1 MGQRIIVEYADF
13 TFLPQPQSTNQ
24 PTTVPEIKTDWR
36 FPAANQSIVKNIS
49 IQLMENPNFYGKVI
63 QLMQSMSLPP
73 PFIGNEDTH
82 NGEDNEIQEVEMEE
96 LYKEDTEESEL
107 ETSDNEVPGLSKNEV
122 IQPLPTRQKKLKQ
135 LKKPNKLTVMKIT
148 SASGKKPS
156 SSTAPLPTVS
166 DMFEQSSS
174 QGRTR
179 KLQVKICSQVPLS
192 ASVEESPV
200 VAGGFGKFAPSRI
213 GDENAEGYATGPP
226 GDDDYHDLEFISQQ
240 KLSAHR
246 ITEEGSSFF
255 FFLMRLKFY
264 FLLKQK

>member
-24 PTTVPEIKTDWR
+24 PTSVPENKTEWKL
-36 FPAANQSIVKNIS
+36 PVATQSIVKNIS
-49 IQLMENPNFYGKVI
+49 IQLMENPIFYGKVI

-73 PFIGNEDTH
+73 PFVGNEGTH
-82 NGEDNEIQEVEMEE
+82 NGEDGEIQEVEMEE

-107 ETSDNEVPGLSKNEV
+107 ETSDTEVPGLSKNEV
-122 IQPLPTRQKKLKQ
+122 PLPTKQKKLKQ

-148 SASGKKPS
+148 SASGKNPS
-156 SSTAPLPTVS
+156 SSTAPLPSVS

-174 QGRTR
+174 QGRIR
-179 KLQVKICSQVPLS
+179 KLQVKICSQVPPS
-192 ASVEESPV
+192 AAVEESPV
-200 VAGGFGKFAPSRI
+200 VVEGFGKFEPSRV

-226 GDDDYHDLEFISQQ
+226 GDDDYHDLEFISLQ

-246 ITEEGSSFF
+246 ITEQGTLHSLFF
-255 FFLMRLKFY
+255 
-264 FLLKQK
+264 

>member
-24 PTTVPEIKTDWR
+24 PTSVPENKTEWK
-36 FPAANQSIVKNIS
+36 FPAASQSIVKNIS
-49 IQLMENPNFYGKVI
+49 ILLMENPIFYGKVI

-73 PFIGNEDTH
+73 PFTGNEGTH
-82 NGEDNEIQEVEMEE
+82 NGEDTEIQEVEMEE

-107 ETSDNEVPGLSKNEV
+107 ETSDNEVPGLSSKNEV
-122 IQPLPTRQKKLKQ
+122 IQPLPTKQKKLKQ

-148 SASGKKPS
+148 SAPGKNSS
-156 SSTAPLPTVS
+156 SSTAPLPSVS

-174 QGRTR
+174 QGKIR
-179 KLQVKICSQVPLS
+179 KLQVKICSQVPPS
-192 ASVEESPV
+192 VAVEESSV
-200 VAGGFGKFAPSRI
+200 VAEGFGKFAPSRI

-226 GDDDYHDLEFISQQ
+226 GDEDYHDLEFISQQ

-246 ITEEGSSFF
+246 ITEQGTLHSLFF
-255 FFLMRLKFY
+255 KVRFKFY
-264 FLLKQK
+264 YF